1 MSRDV
6 VITDELMQRWCDNY
20 GLTDRTPAEA
30 ARWWIERMGGDAP
43 AGAVAALGLA
53 IGEIKRL
60 RNVLRAVLAPA
71 DSEGEEA

>member
-20 GLTDRTPAEA
+20 GLTDRTPVEA

-43 AGAVAALGLA
+43 AGCVAALGLA
-53 IGEIKRL
+53 INEIRRL
-60 RNVLRAVLAPA
+60 RKVLRDAQAHV
-71 DSEGEEA
+71 DSEGGEL